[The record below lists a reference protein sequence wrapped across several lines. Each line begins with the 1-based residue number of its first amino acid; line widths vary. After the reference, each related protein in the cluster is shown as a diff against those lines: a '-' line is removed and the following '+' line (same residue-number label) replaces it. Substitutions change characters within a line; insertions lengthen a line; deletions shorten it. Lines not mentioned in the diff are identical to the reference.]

1 LGTWVNKILERRN
14 EMERESGNGF
24 LTGLLL
30 GVVIG
35 AAVGLLYA
43 PQPGAETRQMLKEK
57 ADAARAR
64 AAELAQKAKEAAD
77 EANRKLKERLKFS
90 KETA

>member
-1 LGTWVNKILERRN
+1 
-14 EMERESGNGF
+14 MDRESGNGF

-57 ADAARAR
+57 AEAAKAR
-64 AAELAQKAKEAAD
+64 AAELAQKAKEAAA
-77 EANRKLKERLKFS
+77 EANKKLQARIKFS
-90 KETA
+90 KEGAS

>member
-1 LGTWVNKILERRN
+1 
-14 EMERESGNGF
+14 MDRETGNGF
-24 LTGLLL
+24 LSGLIL

-43 PQPGAETRQMLKEK
+43 PKPGAETRQMLKEK

-64 AAELAQKAKEAAD
+64 AAELAQKAKEAAA
-77 EANRKLKERLKFS
+77 EANKKLQARLKFS
-90 KETA
+90 KEGTS